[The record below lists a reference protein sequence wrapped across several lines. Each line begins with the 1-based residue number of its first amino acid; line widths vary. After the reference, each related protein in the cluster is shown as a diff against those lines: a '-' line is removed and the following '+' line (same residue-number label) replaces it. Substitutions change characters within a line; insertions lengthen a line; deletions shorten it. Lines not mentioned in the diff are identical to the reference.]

1 MLEQFRKVSRNRM
14 GIGMSDLDVVGRIY
28 CSYRRPVL
36 FCILALLS
44 PTLAYAAPPEQLK
57 GKSVVIAWTETRQ
70 QRNVGETNFRSVNA
84 SHSLSIYVSASGRV
98 FSRQVN
104 QTRAGTGATE
114 QVAGEGGGAYP
125 TRTPVFSGQTMT
137 VIGETKGGARRTVIT
152 FDAAFASCSAT
163 TSTGF
168 EAGKSSISLS
178 PITKKQVEIQS
189 VTANGASCSLQS
201 GNVFGGPG

>member
-1 MLEQFRKVSRNRM
+1 
-14 GIGMSDLDVVGRIY
+14 MSDLGTVRRIF
-28 CSYRRPVL
+28 CRYRRPFL
-36 FCILALLS
+36 FCILVLLS
-44 PTLAYAAPPEQLK
+44 PNLAYAAPPEQLK
-57 GKSVVIAWTETRQ
+57 GKSVVVSWTETRQ
-70 QRNVGETNFRSVNA
+70 QRNVGEPNFRSVNA

-104 QTRAGTGATE
+104 RTRAGEGGTE

-125 TRTPVFSGQTMT
+125 TRTPMFSGQTMT
-137 VIGETKGGARRTVIT
+137 VIGEAKGGARRTVIT
-152 FDAAFASCSAT
+152 FDAAFASCTAT
-163 TSTGF
+163 TATAF

-189 VTANGASCSLQS
+189 VTANGASCSLQT